1 MKLFLKSSH
10 TTELD
15 KRELLRSVLMSKLQL
30 DSELASE
37 GKYDQKNSSMVGKK
51 GLLVIFWNI
60 AIIQLEIEKMSWL
73 GMLR

>member
-30 DSELASE
+30 DLELASE

-51 GLLVIFWNI
+51 DFW
-60 AIIQLEIEKMSWL
+60 
-73 GMLR
+73 